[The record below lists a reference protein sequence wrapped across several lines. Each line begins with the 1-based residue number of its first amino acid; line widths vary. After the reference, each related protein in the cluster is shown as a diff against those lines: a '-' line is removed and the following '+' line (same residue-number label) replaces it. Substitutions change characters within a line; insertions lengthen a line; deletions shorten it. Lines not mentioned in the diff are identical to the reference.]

1 MSDKK
6 EKEYARRAECYH
18 CGSVQVSRDD
28 LCDFVSRPNKPTDL
42 FYCGMCLKEPWPET
56 EVFDEE
62 AYTDDDA

>member
-42 FYCGMCLKEPWPET
+42 FYCGTCLKEPWPDKDEADYG
-56 EVFDEE
+56 EV
-62 AYTDDDA
+62 DDDYR